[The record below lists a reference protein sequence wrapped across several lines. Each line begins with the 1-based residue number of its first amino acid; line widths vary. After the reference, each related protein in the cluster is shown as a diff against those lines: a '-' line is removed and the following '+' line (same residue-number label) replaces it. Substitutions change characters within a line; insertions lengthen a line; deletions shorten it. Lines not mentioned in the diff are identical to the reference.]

1 MMDTVNS
8 FLIQNFGPL
17 GPVFALGVLGLLL
30 LLIAIPMMLNQKP
43 DPLERIKKERL
54 GQARR
59 ETDDPSTRLRY
70 ENDTKLEQFADYLE
84 PQNEEEMSTI
94 REQMIQAGYRSRSA
108 VRTFYFAQFSLGLG
122 LLALGLIYTL
132 LTAGE
137 QTDATKAALTT
148 LVPGLVGYYLPRYWI
163 NKRIGSRQAEIQNGF
178 PDSLDL
184 MLVCVEAGQGL
195 DQAIIRVA
203 QEIRSGFPAL
213 AEEFEIV
220 AWEIKA
226 GKDKATVLKDMGD
239 RCGVADVA
247 SFVTVLIQSQQF
259 GTSIAEALRVYA
271 GEMRDKRV
279 MRAEE
284 KANVLPTKLT
294 LGTMMFTVPPLMI
307 ILIGPSIY
315 SIYETLSGGGISP

>member
-137 QTDATKAALTT
+137 QTDATKATLTA

-271 GEMRDKRV
+271 SEMRDKRV

>member
-259 GTSIAEALRVYA
+259 GTSIAEALRVYS

-284 KANVLPTKLT
+284 KANTLPTKMT
-294 LGTMMFTVPPLMI
+294 LATMMLTVPPLLI

-315 SIYETLSGGGISP
+315 DIYKTLNGAAF